1 MNKKMDST
9 ESRNGGEMRKQ
20 SMVNR
25 NKNIAE
31 VISNILI
38 LNINEFECVKPL
50 LKDKFL
56 WGQLGG
62 HSRLGG
68 QLLASAQVVI
78 SGS

>member
-62 HSRLGG
+62 TVGWVANSWL
-68 QLLASAQVVI
+68 QLRW
-78 SGS
+78 